1 MIDYIKKQFNKI
13 IPKKEIFMIRKRIKI
28 SRVAQVFSDPF
39 GQINQIFFSEPKIV
53 SVSEDIFKI
62 SDPNQLNLNNNNINN
77 NINNSHIYNC
87 SNFYNI
93 NNINSN
99 INNNNYNHFNYVMN
113 NNFNNI
119 NNNINNF
126 NNNISDF
133 NNINNNINNF
143 NNNIDDFNNNINDFN
158 IPEEEIYKQPEH
170 LRGLVNIASTCY
182 MNSTVQC
189 FAHIEELFTYFQK
202 PKIIQLIESQF
213 NNPKLFPVFA
223 QLINCMWDPYNLSPL
238 YPNMFKERLGQLN
251 PLFQGAMPNDAKD
264 LLTFMLMQLHE
275 ELNNPIGNNNN
286 QNMILNHNMQ
296 KDKKAM
302 FKNFASYFKNNY
314 RSIISELFY
323 GLTYNQTQCTKCNS
337 TLYNYQT
344 FNFLIFPL
352 AQVLNHK
359 MQLVNFQNNFNNKV
373 TLYECF
379 QYNQLNTPLND
390 YYCNF
395 CRQTSQAN
403 YSNFIS
409 FLPNIIIIILNR
421 GAGLEFNVSIDFD
434 ENLDLKD
441 YVEYFK
447 DDSFYE
453 LFGVVTHYGESGA
466 SGHFMARCK
475 SPFDGNWYLYNDAI
489 VQKIGFFTK
498 EEFFRGHPYIL
509 FYKKTK
515 FGNK

>member
-1 MIDYIKKQFNKI
+1 MFDYINKI

-77 NINNSHIYNC
+77 NLNNSHIYNC

-113 NNFNNI
+113 NN
-119 NNNINNF
+119 
-126 NNNISDF
+126 F

-275 ELNNPIGNNNN
+275 ELNNPIGN
-286 QNMILNHNMQ
+286 
-296 KDKKAM
+296 
-302 FKNFASYFKNNY
+302 
-314 RSIISELFY
+314 
-323 GLTYNQTQCTKCNS
+323 
-337 TLYNYQT
+337 
-344 FNFLIFPL
+344 
-352 AQVLNHK
+352 
-359 MQLVNFQNNFNNKV
+359 
-373 TLYECF
+373 
-379 QYNQLNTPLND
+379 
-390 YYCNF
+390 
-395 CRQTSQAN
+395 
-403 YSNFIS
+403 
-409 FLPNIIIIILNR
+409 III
-421 GAGLEFNVSIDFD
+421 FS
-434 ENLDLKD
+434 
-441 YVEYFK
+441 
-447 DDSFYE
+447 
-453 LFGVVTHYGESGA
+453 
-466 SGHFMARCK
+466 
-475 SPFDGNWYLYNDAI
+475 
-489 VQKIGFFTK
+489 
-498 EEFFRGHPYIL
+498 
-509 FYKKTK
+509 
-515 FGNK
+515 